1 MEKRPQLVIMIS
13 SCLISIGK
21 VLLFVFA
28 IFAEKLCQIFPTIG
42 EAVLWCSF
50 LSGCTAGS
58 FSALIVNP
66 FDVVKT
72 RLQAIKKGAGE
83 MSYTGIFDAFS

>member
-1 MEKRPQLVIMIS
+1 MSSEIIFFFQIIVIAIQVE
-13 SCLISIGK
+13 LIIFYLKKIIYIGC
-21 VLLFVFA
+21 VLFFDS
-28 IFAEKLCQIFPTIG
+28 G

-50 LSGCTAGS
+50 LSGCSAGS
-58 FSALIVNP
+58 LAALAVNP

-83 MSYTGIFDAFS
+83 MSYTGIGDAFR